1 MHCGPTFAVFGWRVN
16 IKGAFFYPH
25 TQRVNFTLCF
35 FYADCLHS
43 IKIHVPLQP
52 ANEEAVCSL
61 KKELVRG
68 FEGFTGYKR
77 DMR

>member
-1 MHCGPTFAVFGWRVN
+1 MVVDLFLPCFVGYIVYNALWTYLTMFRWRVN

-52 ANEEAVCSL
+52 AKEEAV
-61 KKELVRG
+61 VH
-68 FEGFTGYKR
+68 
-77 DMR
+77 